1 LLRELLESGRV
12 DYAFISREELNKR
25 EQILAVRAC
34 GESKELML
42 CGDYRKKVGEYMLDV
57 GAYLGL

>member
-1 LLRELLESGRV
+1 M